1 MTPKVTA
8 KVSWKDSTPGGA
20 IISRPSAAA
29 EAGGSTPSLDAMG
42 VSIDVA
48 KEPGGA
54 SAGSPESSS
63 GISRLQAGPSGCSPE
78 AAAKQ
83 AVTGTPVPPH
93 SCAKT
98 VYGTPASDF
107 SASSVLDNASFSS
120 SPSTPYAMPEQDT
133 PTQQPSLGSSRS
145 TPTADASAGVP
156 SQFSPPERQSPESA
170 RSPVSPDGI
179 PGGPKA
185 LNLASPSASESA
197 TADSGCEGQGSGD
210 EDGPGCG
217 EAWGEEVCGGCA
229 VEEALPREADKCG
242 DSDREAVE
250 FYRALQGSFHSPSP
264 SGASA
269 AATAGSVIARGGS
282 RSGDQDALAASPLQ
296 QVPLFLSTSVCRA
309 IMVARSYPLA
319 GRSVSQLSVGL
330 FVGLAVRGS
339 VVGGLVVK
347 SDFQICS
354 LLLWTPF
361 PCMYVCAWSVR
372 DTFLIFLD
380 FGPLI
385 VCVCLINVSTSWP
398 QPACLHPTRT
408 HILSFRRMHP
418 YFHVCARA
426 CVRVCACVC
435 VYVMSF
441 PRAAARFSRAYNS
454 SQQSTT
460 TRKPCALRKT

>member
-1 MTPKVTA
+1 MTPKATA

-20 IISRPSAAA
+20 IISGPSAAA

-42 VSIDVA
+42 MSIDVA

-217 EAWGEEVCGGCA
+217 EAGGEEVCGGCA

-330 FVGLAVRGS
+330 FVGLAGARFRSGRPCCQVGLPNMFTIVVDTFS
-339 VVGGLVVK
+339 V
-347 SDFQICS
+347 
-354 LLLWTPF
+354 
-361 PCMYVCAWSVR
+361 YVCV
-372 DTFLIFLD
+372 
-380 FGPLI
+380 
-385 VCVCLINVSTSWP
+385 
-398 QPACLHPTRT
+398 
-408 HILSFRRMHP
+408 
-418 YFHVCARA
+418 
-426 CVRVCACVC
+426 
-435 VYVMSF
+435 
-441 PRAAARFSRAYNS
+441 
-454 SQQSTT
+454 
-460 TRKPCALRKT
+460 